1 METTFAYIR
10 HTPLE
15 SVAFHV
21 PCITTSLAG
30 FGLWANKV
38 KGSESELID
47 GVKTVFRSDYNF
59 EEVANTISDT
69 LLDFTL
75 MDSKTISKVRKKA
88 ASLAEKALWKNFIK
102 YYYQAYDIAL
112 SNRNKRITKNN

>member
-1 METTFAYIR
+1 
-10 HTPLE
+10 LE

-38 KGSESELID
+38 KGSESELLD
-47 GVKTVFRSDYNF
+47 GVKTVCRSDYNF
-59 EEVANTISDT
+59 EVVANTICDT
-69 LLDFTL
+69 ILEFTL
-75 MDSKTISKVRKKA
+75 MDDKTISKVRKKA
-88 ASLAEKALWKNFIK
+88 AVLAEKALWKNFIK

-112 SNRNKRITKNN
+112 TKRNSRVASDK